1 MFDVNQIDRRAM
13 LQQVALLLGFSAIP
27 AEAFAA
33 SKKSGARKKFLTSAQ
48 FAVLNAVADTII
60 PVTDTPGAVGAG
72 VPEKLDGMLS
82 SWASA
87 ATRTIVTDGLGR
99 IDTAA
104 KTATGKGFAALTPAE
119 RATVLKPH
127 DAAALK
133 PVTPPPGAPKGSPF
147 APAVY
152 VADNGYYKI
161 KSLIIALYYASE
173 IAMTQELIYEHVP
186 GAWQP
191 SIKTTS
197 STRPWASVGPF

>member
-1 MFDVNQIDRRAM
+1 MFDVDQIDRRAM
-13 LQQVALLLGFSAIP
+13 LQQVALLLGVSAIP
-27 AEAFAA
+27 TEAFAA
-33 SKKSGARKKFLTSAQ
+33 SKKSGARKRFLTPAQ

-72 VPEKLDGMLS
+72 VPAKLDGMLS

-87 ATRTIVTDGLGR
+87 ATRTTITDGLGR

-104 KTATGKGFAALTPAE
+104 KTATGKGFAALTAAE

-133 PVTPPPGAPKGSPF
+133 PVAPPPGAPKGSPF
-147 APAVY
+147 APTVY

-161 KSLIIALYYASE
+161 KGLVIALYYASE